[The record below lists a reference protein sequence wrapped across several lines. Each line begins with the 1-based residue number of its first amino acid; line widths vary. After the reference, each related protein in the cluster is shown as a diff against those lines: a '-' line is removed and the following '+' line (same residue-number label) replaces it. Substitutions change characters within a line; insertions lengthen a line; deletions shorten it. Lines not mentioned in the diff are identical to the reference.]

1 MSSGGRQGRLLGRF
15 PAQQAIHGHIKNR
28 HQIKGE
34 KGGREH
40 AAHDRHPK
48 GAAAFRPGADSLDM
62 VELIMIF
69 EEQFKIRVTDE
80 LASQIK
86 TVKQAANAVETLLE
100 RKNKEG

>member
-1 MSSGGRQGRLLGRF
+1 MSEVLARVRKIIADRF
-15 PAQQAIHGHIKNR
+15 FLEDEFDDNSDIMK
-28 HQIKGE
+28 
-34 KGGREH
+34 
-40 AAHDRHPK
+40 DL
-48 GAAAFRPGADSLDM
+48 GADSLDM

-100 RKNKEG
+100 KKKEG